1 MVPPFRCENVLHTE
15 LRETPFAILRAGKGR
30 EGERPTIQWRIDFE
44 APEGT
49 QSSVTERRW
58 KVFFESAP
66 DCAKP
71 LHGSEINLR
80 KYIGSAIHN
89 NNTTHT
95 SLLLLFSHFYTMYYK
110 TGARTASVC
119 AHNSCCRSCSRTLIG
134 WTTGADKRTHA

>member
-30 EGERPTIQWRIDFE
+30 EGERPSIQWRIDFE

-71 LHGSEINLR
+71 LHGSETNLR
-80 KYIGSAIHN
+80 KYIGSA
-89 NNTTHT
+89 NTQQQHYTHLT
-95 SLLLLFSHFYTMYYK
+95 TTPLLALLHD
-110 TGARTASVC
+110 V
-119 AHNSCCRSCSRTLIG
+119 L
-134 WTTGADKRTHA
+134 